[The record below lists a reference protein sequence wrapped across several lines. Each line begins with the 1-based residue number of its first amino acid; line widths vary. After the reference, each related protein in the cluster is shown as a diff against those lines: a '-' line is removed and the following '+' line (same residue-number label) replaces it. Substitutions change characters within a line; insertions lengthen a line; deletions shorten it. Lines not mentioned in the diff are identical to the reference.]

1 MVPLPFSRRQP
12 NTTGKQ
18 SYLGWM
24 ALSCS
29 KNAEKRCSLAS
40 LPIQLHR
47 IAHTSFFVQS
57 ASERHNAKEA
67 SHRNLFLG
75 STVAAEVE
83 LHVSQSSP
91 AQYMHQEQQPTRL
104 LHSRPV
110 LQERA
115 MSHRSHGRSVFTTVL
130 TRTGHGCALRAGC
143 GQCSRTVKAARLK
156 ACRKGCV

>member
-1 MVPLPFSRRQP
+1 
-12 NTTGKQ
+12 
-18 SYLGWM
+18 M

-47 IAHTSFFVQS
+47 IARISFSLSRVQS
-57 ASERHNAKEA
+57 ASERHSAKES
-67 SHRNLFLG
+67 SHRHLFLG

-83 LHVSQSSP
+83 LHVSQNSP
-91 AQYMHQEQQPTRL
+91 AQHMYQEQQPTRL

-115 MSHRSHGRSVFTTVL
+115 MSHRSHGRSVFTTLL
-130 TRTGHGCALRAGC
+130 TRTGHLCALRAGC
-143 GQCSRTVKAARLK
+143 GPCSRTVKAERLK